1 MRTRRACKLLAT
13 IALAVAACT
22 VTTSDPAPAG
32 PPQHEGGPPPAPAP
46 APAPAPQA
54 GPGIGQ
60 ACASGVCA
68 AGLQCVEYY
77 GIAGPRGPKFTSC
90 EIRCQGGAACPG
102 GMSCTTIADGPG
114 AVCRPTEHAAPAPTP
129 APPPAPAA
137 RGETCGSGVACAAG
151 LTCIEY
157 YGIAGP
163 RGPKFASCE
172 QRCAA
177 GKASSCPSG
186 LTCTTIA
193 DGPGSVCRAAAAS
206 TPPTPPAPSAN
217 HGMGE
222 ACGESGLCAKGLT
235 CLEYYGFAGAQG
247 PKFSSC
253 EMRCDMPPRQGKK
266 MPPKGKFAFAG
277 CPKGSTCTTISDGP
291 GTVCRPN
298 DGVKGPGPGQSDRPV
313 R

>member
-13 IALAVAACT
+13 MALAALACT
-22 VTTSDPAPAG
+22 TTSDPAPAG
-32 PPQHEGGPPPAPAP
+32 PPQHESGPPPAPAP
-46 APAPAPQA
+46 TPAPQP

-68 AGLQCVEYY
+68 SGLECVEYY
-77 GIAGPRGPKFTSC
+77 GIAGPSGPKFTSC

-102 GMSCTTIADGPG
+102 GMSCVTVADGPG

-129 APPPAPAA
+129 PPSPAA
-137 RGETCGSGVACAAG
+137 RGETCGAGVACAAG

-172 QRCAA
+172 QRCIT

-193 DGPGSVCRAAAAS
+193 DGPGPVCRASAAS
-206 TPPTPPAPSAN
+206 APAPAPAPAPSTKP
-217 HGMGE
+217 GMGE
-222 ACGESGLCAKGLT
+222 ACGENGACADGLT
-235 CLEYYGFAGAQG
+235 CLDYYGVAGAQG

-253 EMRCDMPPRQGKK
+253 EMRCTMIRPGKL
-266 MPPKGKFAFAG
+266 PPKGKFAGA
-277 CPKGSTCTTISDGP
+277 CPKGSICTTISDGP
-291 GTVCRPN
+291 GTVCRPT
-298 DGVKGPGPGQSDRPV
+298 DGVKSPGPGRTDRPI